1 MKFYSGYK
9 GYKRLESRHKAFRID
24 NFAAEA
30 PLNSPRGTC
39 VAADNSVSLVKAALA
54 ALCIFRS
61 RKKTLCLCVSVFK
74 KNLRKI
80 KLLIINS

>member
-24 NFAAEA
+24 NFAAET
-30 PLNSPRGTC
+30 PLNPPRGTYI
-39 VAADNSVSLVKAALA
+39 AADNSVSLVKVALA

-61 RKKTLCLCVSVFK
+61 R
-74 KNLRKI
+74 
-80 KLLIINS
+80 